1 MSKAELVHYV
11 SGWTVS
17 SEQVQSRIREPIASA
32 DWNKGQL
39 SIWASISAVSHQLRR
54 NTSVV
59 SGVART

>member
-11 SGWTVS
+11 SGWIVS
-17 SEQVQSRIREPIASA
+17 SEQAQSKIREPIAFA
-32 DWNKGQL
+32 DWNNRQL
-39 SIWASISAVSHQLRR
+39 SIWASTSAVSHQLRR